1 MMTPDSSAAG
11 NNVVRCL
18 PVSTDLATIAFPG
31 EGVDHITTESQTA
44 YVSYVKYMEVYCRI
58 P

>member
-1 MMTPDSSAAG
+1 MTPDSSAAG